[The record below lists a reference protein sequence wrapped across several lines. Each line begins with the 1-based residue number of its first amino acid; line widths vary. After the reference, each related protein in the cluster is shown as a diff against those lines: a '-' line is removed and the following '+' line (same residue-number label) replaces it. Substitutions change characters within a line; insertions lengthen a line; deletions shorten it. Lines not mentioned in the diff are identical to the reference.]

1 MRYSTLLTI
10 INNKKGINNN
20 GNYKKGIILEMKK
33 KSVLKL
39 L

>member
-20 GNYKKGIILEMKK
+20 GNYNKGIILEMKNK
-33 KSVLKL
+33 VF
-39 L
+39 